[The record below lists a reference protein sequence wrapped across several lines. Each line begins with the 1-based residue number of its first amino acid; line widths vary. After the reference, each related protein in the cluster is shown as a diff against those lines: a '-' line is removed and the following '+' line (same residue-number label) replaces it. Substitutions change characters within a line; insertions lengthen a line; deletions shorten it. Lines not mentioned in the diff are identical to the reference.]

1 MTNTAL
7 VLLLAVSLPWVFGL
21 MLARWLSGP
30 GRSVFLYLGQGYILG
45 TFAVVWLIKVW
56 DAGGL
61 TLGFWPIAGALMSLS
76 ILLLA
81 GMLLA
86 TKSGSTIPHTEPG
99 LTNNSWQKGF
109 ILLLL
114 LCLAMA
120 AHLLFV
126 VQELLLRP
134 TFPWDAWRGWEPK
147 VIQFFA
153 NRSLDAPME
162 TIGNYGE
169 VSTLAMLWMMLASE
183 KSHEPFLHLPWLLA
197 YLALAAIVY
206 GYLRERSSSLVAAFG
221 AYLVTSLPYLNSHVA
236 LAGYADIWLT
246 LAFTVGV
253 LALSE
258 FRCNHRYRQLILA
271 LLMAAAC
278 LQAKRAG
285 MGFAA
290 VLLALVVVEI
300 GMRAPRPVAE
310 ALVIASITMAG
321 ILGLTLLGYM
331 NLQFPLP
338 GGQKLLL
345 SSSEFH
351 VTGLVRFVFNPD
363 WQPSPFF
370 EALLQFG
377 NWHLAAY
384 LWLGAAAM
392 VLALRKWPLL
402 LRVENLGVMGGLT
415 VIVLYFVM
423 AAPETALDHTGLS
436 RALLYVMPLAV
447 AWLLTTTSNGGTRD
461 SGVASRPIPAAGG

>member
-1 MTNTAL
+1 MTSTVLA
-7 VLLLAVSLPWVFGL
+7 LLLAVAIPWVFGL

-45 TFAVVWLIKVW
+45 TFAVVWLIKAW

-61 TLGFWPIAGALMSLS
+61 TLHFWPLAWVLLVLTVLVVVGALRHKISDKPPPS
-76 ILLLA
+76 HPA
-81 GMLLA
+81 DGEA
-86 TKSGSTIPHTEPG
+86 TPTT
-99 LTNNSWQKGF
+99 SWQQG
-109 ILLLL
+109 ILLL
-114 LCLAMA
+114 LCLAMG

-126 VQELLLRP
+126 MQELLLRP

-153 NRSLDAPME
+153 NRSLDSPME

-183 KSHEPFLHLPWLLA
+183 TSHEPFLHLPWLLA

-206 GYLRERSSSLVAAFG
+206 GYLRERSSSLVAALG

-253 LALSE
+253 LGLSE
-258 FRCNHRYRQLILA
+258 FRRNHRYRQLVLA

-285 MGFAA
+285 MGFGA

-300 GMRAPRPVAE
+300 GMRTPKTVGFAV
-310 ALVIASITMAG
+310 ALVIAVAVAA
-321 ILGLTLLGYM
+321 LGSTFLGYM
-331 NLQFPLP
+331 DLQLPLP
-338 GGQKLLL
+338 GSHKLLL
-345 SSSEFH
+345 SSEEFR
-351 VTGLVRFVFNPD
+351 VTGLIRFAFAPE
-363 WQPSPFF
+363 WQTKPFF
-370 EALLQFG
+370 EATLLFG
-377 NWHLAAY
+377 NWHLVTY
-384 LWLGAAAM
+384 LWLGAIAV
-392 VLALRKWPLL
+392 VLVLRKWPLL
-402 LRVENLGVMGGLT
+402 VLTENIGALGGLA
-415 VIVLYFVM
+415 VIALYFFLVS
-423 AAPETALDHTGLS
+423 PESALDHTGLS
-436 RALLYVMPLAV
+436 RTLLYITPLAIV
-447 AWLLTTTSNGGTRD
+447 WLLMSFYQLR
-461 SGVASRPIPAAGG
+461 ARY

>member
-1 MTNTAL
+1 
-7 VLLLAVSLPWVFGL
+7 
-21 MLARWLSGP
+21 ML
-30 GRSVFLYLGQGYILG
+30 
-45 TFAVVWLIKVW
+45 AVVWLIKAW
-56 DAGGL
+56 DAGGWTLHFRPMAVVLLVL
-61 TLGFWPIAGALMSLS
+61 TILVVVGALRRKISDKPAPPHPAELTGTS
-76 ILLLA
+76 TA
-81 GMLLA
+81 GWQQ
-86 TKSGSTIPHTEPG
+86 GIIP
-99 LTNNSWQKGF
+99 
-109 ILLLL
+109 L
-114 LCLAMA
+114 LCLAMG

-206 GYLRERSSSLVAAFG
+206 GYLRERSSSLVAALG

-258 FRCNHRYRQLILA
+258 FRCNHRYRQLVLA

-300 GMRAPRPVAE
+300 GMRAPRPVAV

-351 VTGLVRFVFNPD
+351 VTGLVRFAFNPD

-447 AWLLTTTSNGGTRD
+447 AWLLTTTSNGGTRG
-461 SGVASRPIPAAGG
+461 SGVASWQIPAPGG

>member
-1 MTNTAL
+1 MTSTVLA
-7 VLLLAVSLPWVFGL
+7 LLLAVAIPWVFGL

-45 TFAVVWLIKVW
+45 AFAVVWLIKAW

-61 TLGFWPIAGALMSLS
+61 TLGFWPIAGALMLLS

-81 GMLLA
+81 GMLRGA
-86 TKSGSTIPHTEPG
+86 RSGSTIPHTEPS
-99 LTNNSWQKGF
+99 LTTNSWQKGF
-109 ILLLL
+109 MLL
-114 LCLAMA
+114 LCLAMGV
-120 AHLLFV
+120 HLLFV

-153 NRSLDAPME
+153 NRSLDSPME

-183 KSHEPFLHLPWLLA
+183 TSHEPFLHLPWLLA

-206 GYLRERSSSLVAAFG
+206 GYLRERSSSLVAALG

-253 LALSE
+253 LGLSE
-258 FRCNHRYRQLILA
+258 FRRNHRYRQLVLA

-285 MGFAA
+285 MGFGA

-300 GMRAPRPVAE
+300 GMRTPKTVGFAV
-310 ALVIASITMAG
+310 ALVIAVAVAA
-321 ILGLTLLGYM
+321 LGSTFLGYM
-331 NLQFPLP
+331 DLQLPLP
-338 GGQKLLL
+338 GSHKLLL
-345 SSSEFH
+345 SSEEFR
-351 VTGLVRFVFNPD
+351 VTGLIRFAFAPE
-363 WQPSPFF
+363 WQTKPFF
-370 EALLQFG
+370 EATLLFG
-377 NWHLAAY
+377 NWHLVTY
-384 LWLGAAAM
+384 LWLGAIAV
-392 VLALRKWPLL
+392 VLVLRKWPLL
-402 LRVENLGVMGGLT
+402 VLTENIGALGGLA
-415 VIVLYFVM
+415 VIALYFFLVS
-423 AAPETALDHTGLS
+423 PESALDHTGLS
-436 RALLYVMPLAV
+436 RTLLYITPLAIV
-447 AWLLTTTSNGGTRD
+447 WLLMSFYQLR
-461 SGVASRPIPAAGG
+461 ARY

>member
-1 MTNTAL
+1 MTSTVLA
-7 VLLLAVSLPWVFGL
+7 LLLAVAIPWVFGL

-30 GRSVFLYLGQGYILG
+30 GRSLFLYLGQGYILG
-45 TFAVVWLIKVW
+45 AFAVVWLIKAW

-61 TLGFWPIAGALMSLS
+61 TLGFWPIAGALMLLS

-81 GMLLA
+81 GMLHGA
-86 TKSGSTIPHTEPG
+86 RSGSTIPHTEPS
-99 LTNNSWQKGF
+99 LTTNSWQKGF
-109 ILLLL
+109 MLL
-114 LCLAMA
+114 LCLAMGV
-120 AHLLFV
+120 HLLFV

-153 NRSLDAPME
+153 NRSLDSPME

-183 KSHEPFLHLPWLLA
+183 TSHEPFLHLPWLLA

-206 GYLRERSSSLVAAFG
+206 GYLRERSSSLVAALG
-221 AYLVTSLPYLNSHVA
+221 AYLVASLPYLNSHVA

-253 LALSE
+253 LGLSE
-258 FRCNHRYRQLILA
+258 FRRNHRYRQLVLA

-285 MGFAA
+285 MGFGA
-290 VLLALVVVEI
+290 VFLALVVVEI
-300 GMRAPRPVAE
+300 GMRAVRPVAV

-321 ILGLTLLGYM
+321 ILGLTLLGYL

-338 GGQKLLL
+338 GGRELLL

-351 VTGLVRFVFNPD
+351 VSGLVRFVFNPD
-363 WQPSPFF
+363 WQPTPFIEGLF
-370 EALLQFG
+370 QFG

-384 LWLGAAAM
+384 LWLGAIVVM
-392 VLALRKWPLL
+392 LALRKWQLL
-402 LRVENLGVMGGLT
+402 LGVENLGVIGGLT
-415 VIVLYFVM
+415 VIVLYFVL
-423 AAPETALDHTGLS
+423 ASPETALDHTGLS

-447 AWLLTTTSNGGTRD
+447 VWLLTTTSNGGTRD
-461 SGVASRPIPAAGG
+461 SDVASWPIPAAGG

>member
-1 MTNTAL
+1 
-7 VLLLAVSLPWVFGL
+7 

-45 TFAVVWLIKVW
+45 TFAVVWLIKAW

-61 TLGFWPIAGALMSLS
+61 TLHFWPLAWVLLVLTVLVVVGALRHKISDKPPPS
-76 ILLLA
+76 HPA
-81 GMLLA
+81 DGEA
-86 TKSGSTIPHTEPG
+86 TPTT
-99 LTNNSWQKGF
+99 SWQQG
-109 ILLLL
+109 ILLL
-114 LCLAMA
+114 LCLAMG

-126 VQELLLRP
+126 MQELLLRP

-153 NRSLDAPME
+153 NRSLDSPME

-183 KSHEPFLHLPWLLA
+183 TSHEPFLHLPWLLA

-206 GYLRERSSSLVAAFG
+206 GYLRERSSSLVAALG

-253 LALSE
+253 LGLSE
-258 FRCNHRYRQLILA
+258 FRRNHRYRQLVLA
-271 LLMAAAC
+271 LLMAATC
-278 LQAKRAG
+278 FQAKRAG
-285 MGFAA
+285 MGFGA

-300 GMRAPRPVAE
+300 GMRAVRPVAVV
-310 ALVIASITMAG
+310 LVIASITMAG

-331 NLQFPLP
+331 NLQFPFP
-338 GGQKLLL
+338 GGRELLL

-351 VTGLVRFVFNPD
+351 VSGLVRFVFNPD
-363 WQPSPFF
+363 WQPTPFI
-370 EALLQFG
+370 EGLYQFSS
-377 NWHLAAY
+377 WHLAAY
-384 LWLGAAAM
+384 LWLGAIAM
-392 VLALRKWPLL
+392 VLALRKWQLL
-402 LRVENLGVMGGLT
+402 LRVENLGVIGGLT
-415 VIVLYFVM
+415 VIVLYFVL
-423 AAPETALDHTGLS
+423 ASPETALDHTGLS

-447 AWLLTTTSNGGTRD
+447 VWLLTTTSNGGTRD
-461 SGVASRPIPAAGG
+461 SGVASWSILEAGG

>member
-1 MTNTAL
+1 MTSTVL
-7 VLLLAVSLPWVFGL
+7 VLLLAVATPWVFGL

-30 GRSVFLYLGQGYILG
+30 GSVFLYLGQGYILG
-45 TFAVVWLIKVW
+45 TFAVVWLIKAW

-61 TLGFWPIAGALMSLS
+61 TLHFWPMAGVLLVLT
-76 ILLLA
+76 ILVAVGTLRQKISNNPGPPDLA
-81 GMLLA
+81 G
-86 TKSGSTIPHTEPG
+86 TPTIC
-99 LTNNSWQKGF
+99 WQQG
-109 ILLLL
+109 IMLL
-114 LCLAMA
+114 LCLAMG

-126 VQELLLRP
+126 LQELLLRP

-153 NRSLDAPME
+153 NRSLDSPME

-183 KSHEPFLHLPWLLA
+183 TSHEPFLHLPWLLA

-206 GYLRERSSSLVAAFG
+206 GYLRERSSSLVAALG

-246 LAFTVGV
+246 LAFTLGV

-258 FRCNHRYRQLILA
+258 FRRNHRYRQLVLA

-290 VLLALVVVEI
+290 VILALVVVEI
-300 GMRAPRPVAE
+300 GMRAPRPVAVT
-310 ALVIASITMAG
+310 LVIASITMAG
-321 ILGLTLLGYM
+321 VLGLTLLGYM

-338 GGQKLLL
+338 GCHKLLL

-351 VTGLVRFVFNPD
+351 ITGLVRFVFNPD

-384 LWLGAAAM
+384 LWLGAAAV

-461 SGVASRPIPAAGG
+461 SGVASWPISAAGG

>member
-1 MTNTAL
+1 MTSTVLA
-7 VLLLAVSLPWVFGL
+7 LLLAVAIPWVFGL

-45 TFAVVWLIKVW
+45 AFAVVWLIKAW

-61 TLGFWPIAGALMSLS
+61 TLGFWPIAGALMLLS

-81 GMLLA
+81 GMLRGA
-86 TKSGSTIPHTEPG
+86 RSGSTIPHTEPS
-99 LTNNSWQKGF
+99 LTTNSWQKGF
-109 ILLLL
+109 MLL
-114 LCLAMA
+114 LCLAMGV
-120 AHLLFV
+120 HLLFV

-153 NRSLDAPME
+153 NRSLDSPME

-183 KSHEPFLHLPWLLA
+183 TSHEPFLHLPWLLA

-206 GYLRERSSSLVAAFG
+206 GYLRERSSSLVAALG

-253 LALSE
+253 LGLSE
-258 FRCNHRYRQLILA
+258 FRRNHRYRQLVLA

-285 MGFAA
+285 MGFGA

-300 GMRAPRPVAE
+300 GMRTPKTVGFAV
-310 ALVIASITMAG
+310 ALVIAVAVAA
-321 ILGLTLLGYM
+321 LGSTFLGYM
-331 NLQFPLP
+331 DLQLPLP
-338 GGQKLLL
+338 GSHKLLL
-345 SSSEFH
+345 SSEEFR
-351 VTGLVRFVFNPD
+351 VTGLIRFAFAPE
-363 WQPSPFF
+363 WQTKPFF
-370 EALLQFG
+370 EATLLFG
-377 NWHLAAY
+377 NWHLVTY
-384 LWLGAAAM
+384 LWLGAIAV
-392 VLALRKWPLL
+392 VLVLRKWPLL
-402 LRVENLGVMGGLT
+402 VLTENIGVLGGLA
-415 VIVLYFVM
+415 VIALYFFLVS
-423 AAPETALDHTGLS
+423 PESALDHTGLS
-436 RALLYVMPLAV
+436 RTLLYITPLAIV
-447 AWLLTTTSNGGTRD
+447 WLLMSFYQLR
-461 SGVASRPIPAAGG
+461 ARY